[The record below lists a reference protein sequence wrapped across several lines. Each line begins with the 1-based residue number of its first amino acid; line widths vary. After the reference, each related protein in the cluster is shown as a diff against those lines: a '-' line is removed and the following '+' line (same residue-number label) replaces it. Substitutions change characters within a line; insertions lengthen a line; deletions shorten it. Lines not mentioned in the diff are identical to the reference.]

1 MNLGVITPGL
11 SASFEPKAYLVTEV
25 ANAASRRDTA
35 SFALRAES
43 SAPEAAS
50 EACLADASAE
60 LAACSAAE
68 ASESALEA
76 AASARRLFSVIT
88 AMLGPQADNAP
99 TTAKIPSTPAHV
111 FIRKTSCTKSKLK
124 FKAECFRYQPRH
136 TGKSTYLWQG
146 SAKTPLIVCKPVYP
160 LRTGFG
166 IGRDKLGLF
175 P

>member
-1 MNLGVITPGL
+1 
-11 SASFEPKAYLVTEV
+11 V

-35 SFALRAES
+35 SLALREES

-50 EACLADASAE
+50 EACFAAASAE
-60 LAACSAAE
+60 LAACSEAE
-68 ASESALEA
+68 ASESAFEA

-99 TTAKIPSTPAHV
+99 TTNKIPSTPAHV
-111 FIRKTSCTKSKLK
+111 FIRNTSCPKSELT
-124 FKAECFRYQPRH
+124 FKAEWFRYQPRH

-146 SAKTPLIVCKPVYP
+146 SVKSPLMVCKPIYP

-166 IGRDKLGLF
+166 IGWDKLGLF
-175 P
+175 S